1 MGEKEKVAKVREI
14 SGRRKNKI
22 KYSVGDHIFQIINYT
37 VFTLITLICV
47 YPFYYIVINTISDN
61 KLVDLGRV
69 MFYPI
74 GVHFDNYVNIMTLP
88 NMGTGAINSVARTV
102 IGTVLCTCL
111 LYTSIGC
118 DPVQGDRS
126 DLS

>member
-1 MGEKEKVAKVREI
+1 MGEKDKVKA
-14 SGRRKNKI
+14 GHRKNKI
-22 KYSVGDHIFQIINYT
+22 KYSVGDHIFQAINYA

-74 GVHFDNYVNIMTLP
+74 GIHFDNYVNIMKLP

-102 IGTVLCTCL
+102 IGTVPVS
-111 LYTSIGC
+111 YTHLTL
-118 DPVQGDRS
+118 PTT
-126 DLS
+126 